1 MKVSDYIANVI
12 AQAGVPCVFGV
23 QGGAAVHL
31 FDSIHALGATPVCYP
46 HHEQAAALAAA
57 SSAKKFQ
64 SLGCCVVTTG
74 PAASN
79 AMTGLLSAW
88 QDSTPVLYISGQT
101 RKQLTSYGRSVR
113 QVGSQ
118 ETNILDV
125 VSPWCK
131 YSAFLDDPEKVPQEL
146 ITAIELATTGRMGP
160 VWLDIPVDVQW
171 STVNNPTVVEGL
183 DTLPSR
189 QLDSSPA
196 VAKLLAALRCAKKP
210 LFVLGRFPYDKFQLS
225 LFLQWLSK
233 NRIPAAFTWG
243 SATIA
248 KGQCLS
254 VGILGPNGQPAANFS
269 MRSADTVIF
278 LGCHF
283 SVTQSGN
290 SYVPRSESQKFVFI
304 DIDRDELNFLAEN
317 GHDGIECHCA
327 DANDIITGLV
337 SADPPAPADALVGWW
352 DLNEAISKSLSP
364 ATAVTL
370 SSSGANLSPHDVFVK
385 LYGMLSENDTV
396 VIDGGGCTLYS
407 GYQCLPAD
415 ALFDVYCSTA
425 VSAMGTAL
433 PELVG
438 ASLSK
443 DSNGRCVCLIGD
455 GSFMFNLQEL
465 QTIKTYL
472 PRAIVIVINNQ
483 GYLAIRHTQ
492 SSFLNSR
499 FFGTS
504 PENGDLEFPDFKK
517 IAEAFDFE
525 FDKIT
530 ESEHILPVLSAAL
543 ASEEGHFI
551 IEVVTD
557 PDQKNLFTTDYVKGP
572 DGDYLQGQL
581 DQMRPFHAQDLA
593 KLAHQFGVDPEL

>member
-225 LFLQWLSK
+225 LFLPGLS
-233 NRIPAAFTWG
+233 
-243 SATIA
+243 
-248 KGQCLS
+248 
-254 VGILGPNGQPAANFS
+254 
-269 MRSADTVIF
+269 
-278 LGCHF
+278 
-283 SVTQSGN
+283 
-290 SYVPRSESQKFVFI
+290 
-304 DIDRDELNFLAEN
+304 
-317 GHDGIECHCA
+317 
-327 DANDIITGLV
+327 
-337 SADPPAPADALVGWW
+337 
-352 DLNEAISKSLSP
+352 
-364 ATAVTL
+364 
-370 SSSGANLSPHDVFVK
+370 
-385 LYGMLSENDTV
+385 
-396 VIDGGGCTLYS
+396 
-407 GYQCLPAD
+407 
-415 ALFDVYCSTA
+415 
-425 VSAMGTAL
+425 
-433 PELVG
+433 
-438 ASLSK
+438 
-443 DSNGRCVCLIGD
+443 
-455 GSFMFNLQEL
+455 
-465 QTIKTYL
+465 
-472 PRAIVIVINNQ
+472 
-483 GYLAIRHTQ
+483 
-492 SSFLNSR
+492 
-499 FFGTS
+499 
-504 PENGDLEFPDFKK
+504 
-517 IAEAFDFE
+517 
-525 FDKIT
+525 
-530 ESEHILPVLSAAL
+530 
-543 ASEEGHFI
+543 
-551 IEVVTD
+551 
-557 PDQKNLFTTDYVKGP
+557 
-572 DGDYLQGQL
+572 
-581 DQMRPFHAQDLA
+581 
-593 KLAHQFGVDPEL
+593 